1 MSCVHST
8 PAQGRS
14 RGRAPVFL
22 IREYPRLPGLPS
34 DVYGIMTRRSDY
46 ARPRP
51 YAELDQA
58 LHTLGG
64 GGGYV
69 LLLLGVHTW
78 HEVHDCDLTLE
89 PSGREGTRRKD
100 RREAAGQSDGVQCE
114 HQERERNRTA
124 VRIGRRREELDRSN
138 FSYRRRA

>member
-14 RGRAPVFL
+14 RGRAPLFL
-22 IREYPRLPGLPS
+22 IQEYPRLPGFPS
-34 DVYGIMTRRSDY
+34 DVYGIMTQRSDS

-64 GGGYV
+64 YV
-69 LLLLGVHTW
+69 LLCTCNIMIMIPSSLSRNWYTIRTEYMVCVCVCARACTCTHSHAWPSRPDEQTMHL
-78 HEVHDCDLTLE
+78 HEVSVMSLERCTL
-89 PSGREGTRRKD
+89 
-100 RREAAGQSDGVQCE
+100 
-114 HQERERNRTA
+114 
-124 VRIGRRREELDRSN
+124 
-138 FSYRRRA
+138 

>member
-14 RGRAPVFL
+14 RGRAPLFL
-22 IREYPRLPGLPS
+22 IQEYPRLPGFPS
-34 DVYGIMTRRSDY
+34 DVYGIMTQRSDS

-64 GGGYV
+64 YV
-69 LLLLGVHTW
+69 LLLIRYGNLKSDQRILHVASLEHTKLV
-78 HEVHDCDLTLE
+78 E
-89 PSGREGTRRKD
+89 
-100 RREAAGQSDGVQCE
+100 
-114 HQERERNRTA
+114 
-124 VRIGRRREELDRSN
+124 
-138 FSYRRRA
+138 